1 MTVKSDNL
9 GVLFIIPSSI
19 EQNEKVS
26 FLLDEQK
33 KLLHNIKYFIVE
45 NEKIAR
51 KTIKEFGLKFD
62 IQSVIL
68 FKYNNK
74 TKNNDLKEY
83 FEPILNGSDMGLIS
97 DSGSPCIAD
106 PGSKIVEYAHLN
118 NIQIKPLVGP
128 SSIILS
134 LMASGFNGQKF
145 KFHGYIPIDKNDK
158 ELYIKKMMESIKEE
172 QETQIFIETPY
183 RNEKLLQE
191 LLKILDKKN
200 RLCLAINLT
209 SSKEEVICDSI
220 ENLRRRKNINIDKQ
234 LCIFLIN

>member
-209 SSKEEVICDSI
+209 SSK
-220 ENLRRRKNINIDKQ
+220 NINIDKQ

>member
-145 KFHGYIPIDKNDK
+145 KFHGYIPIDKNEK